1 MKRSRQAAALAVLL
15 LILSGCAAGTEP
27 ETEAAPTPEDQV
39 RASAFQ
45 ALENIRRLNQDP
57 AEPMSLSFGRE
68 PDLEDPKALL
78 PAVLGEFTYR
88 IDAVTLDAAQE
99 EAVVTVTLRRKN
111 VGEALLTWMHDLK
124 KDRAQLRALSALP
137 QEEQEEQLRRQLLET
152 IQTAPPQD
160 CAVALPF
167 SAQAGDWQLTE
178 AGQSVLSAA
187 LRGE

>member
-1 MKRSRQAAALAVLL
+1 MNVRQAVILTLL
-15 LILSGCAAGTEP
+15 LVLSGCASAAEP
-27 ETEAAPTPEDQV
+27 EPEIAPEAQV

-68 PDLEDPKALL
+68 ASLEDPKSLL
-78 PAVLGEFTYR
+78 PAILGEFTYR
-88 IDAVTLDAAQE
+88 IDAVVLDETQE
-99 EAVVTVTLRRKN
+99 EAVVTITMRRKN
-111 VGEALLTWMHDLK
+111 VGEALLAWMQDLK
-124 KDRAQLRALSALP
+124 QDRTQLRALSALP
-137 QEEQEEQLRRQLLET
+137 KEKQEEVLQQQLLET

-167 SAQAGDWQLTE
+167 VTERGDWTLTE
-178 AGQSVLSAA
+178 EGQAVLSAA

>member
-1 MKRSRQAAALAVLL
+1 MNVRQAVILTLL
-15 LILSGCAAGTEP
+15 LVLSGCASAAEP
-27 ETEAAPTPEDQV
+27 EPPAELAPEAQV

-68 PDLEDPKALL
+68 ASMEDPKSLL
-78 PAVLGEFTYR
+78 PAILGEFTYR
-88 IDAVTLDAAQE
+88 IDAVALDEVQE
-99 EAVVTVTLRRKN
+99 EAVVTITMRRKN
-111 VGEALLTWMHDLK
+111 VGEALLAWMRDLK
-124 KDRAQLRALSALP
+124 QDRTQLRALSALP
-137 QEEQEEQLRRQLLET
+137 EEKQEEVLQRQLLET

-167 SAQAGDWQLTE
+167 VTERGDWTLTE
-178 AGQSVLSAA
+178 EGQAVLSAA